1 MIYTLIIKA
10 VEVNKKDGG
19 KFIAFQ
25 SVEKGGKIARIKFTK
40 DCNPPKAIG
49 TYVIT
54 TDSITRDKSNA
65 FNVYWVRNIMQCIP
79 YQPDDIQCDDN
90 LPFDIVE

>member
-1 MIYTLIIKA
+1 MRYTLIIKA
-10 VEVNKKDGG
+10 VEISKKDGG

-79 YQPDDIQCDDN
+79 YVPDDIQCDDN